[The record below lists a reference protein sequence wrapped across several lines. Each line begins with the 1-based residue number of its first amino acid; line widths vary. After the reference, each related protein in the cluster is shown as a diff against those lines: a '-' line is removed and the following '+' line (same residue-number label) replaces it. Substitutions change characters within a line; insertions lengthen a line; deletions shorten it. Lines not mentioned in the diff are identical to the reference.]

1 LDHRQ
6 YDAQWLAGIYRG
18 RWRVELDL
26 RAIKDTLG
34 MDILRAKT
42 PEMVRTE
49 LWSCLLVHNLP
60 RESMLR
66 TAMKSERSCR
76 SLSLTATLPMS

>member
-1 LDHRQ
+1 
-6 YDAQWLAGIYRG
+6 
-18 RWRVELDL
+18 
-26 RAIKDTLG
+26 

-49 LWSCLLVHNLP
+49 LWSCLLVYNLL

-66 TAMKSERSCR
+66 TAMKSAIRAWNLLTWHL
-76 SLSLTATLPMS
+76 LSSAQ

>member
-1 LDHRQ
+1 
-6 YDAQWLAGIYRG
+6 
-18 RWRVELDL
+18 
-26 RAIKDTLG
+26 TLG

-49 LWSCLLVHNLP
+49 LWSCLLVYNLL

-66 TAMKSERSCR
+66 TAMKSAIRAWNLLTWHL
-76 SLSLTATLPMS
+76 LSSAQ